1 MRLKSTWRRKRGFIW
16 ISASKTG
23 HVNFEW
29 LWPSITFVGK
39 VLPVGFLVALA
50 VAGQMSGFGFIEIP
64 TGFPGPHCNL
74 RHGQIVWNSG
84 RTSKSESPLTPNP
97 GILSRAGWER
107 AAVVFQIA
115 TCFGCFSEEW

>member
-23 HVNFEW
+23 HLNFEW

-50 VAGQMSGFGFIEIP
+50 VAGQMSGFIEIF
-64 TGFPGPHCNL
+64 TGFPGPHY
-74 RHGQIVWNSG
+74 V
-84 RTSKSESPLTPNP
+84 
-97 GILSRAGWER
+97 
-107 AAVVFQIA
+107 IA
-115 TCFGCFSEEW
+115 I